1 MAKILLVEDDQSLS
15 DRVRMWLD
23 SQNHQ
28 VEVLSDGAEAS
39 EHLRLYQYELVILD
53 WELPGQSGIEVL
65 RTFRSQGGQTP
76 VLMLT
81 GKGGIPDKELGLDSG
96 ADDYL
101 TKPFDPREL
110 GARIRAMLRRA
121 SAQKDNVLRVGSVA
135 LDTVSGQLHVDDVE
149 VPLMPREYTL
159 LELLLR
165 NPDRLFHSE
174 ELLNRV
180 WESDSE
186 ATVYT
191 LRQYVYQ
198 LRKKLAAHGA
208 GKLIE
213 TVHGTGYRVK
223 SPA

>member
-15 DRVRMWLD
+15 DRICMWLD

-28 VEVLSDGAEAS
+28 VEVLADGAEAT

-65 RTFRSQGGQTP
+65 RGYRAGGGQTP

-81 GKGGIPDKELGLDSG
+81 GKGAVPDKELGLDSG

-110 GARIRAMLRRA
+110 GARIRAILRRA
-121 SAQKDNVLRVGSVA
+121 STQKDNVLRVGSVA
-135 LDTVSGQLHVDDVE
+135 LDTVSGKLRIDDVD
-149 VPLMPREYTL
+149 VPLMPREYAL

-198 LRKKLAAHGA
+198 LRKKLAGHGA

-223 SPA
+223 SQA